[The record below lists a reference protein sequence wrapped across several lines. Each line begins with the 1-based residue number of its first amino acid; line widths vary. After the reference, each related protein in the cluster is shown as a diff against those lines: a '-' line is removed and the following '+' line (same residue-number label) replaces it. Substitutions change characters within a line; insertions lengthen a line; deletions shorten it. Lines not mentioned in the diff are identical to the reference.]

1 MRPPAVE
8 GESVYANGAL
18 YSNMGGEPTY
28 SNVAEVCF
36 NPRAKSKSLKKFRI
50 KYNFFAAWRLQLPAG
65 DSRGREAGGE
75 IG

>member
-1 MRPPAVE
+1 VE

-36 NPRAKSKSLKKFRI
+36 NPRAKIKVKKI
-50 KYNFFAAWRLQLPAG
+50 
-65 DSRGREAGGE
+65 
-75 IG
+75 